1 MTDQPDLYK
10 LLQVDSE
17 ADPEVIQA
25 AYRRLAQK
33 FHPDL
38 AAGPEAAERM
48 VAINGA
54 WEVLGD
60 PIRRA
65 EYDRQREQ
73 ARATPDP
80 SPGTAGAAPGAPAH
94 AGASRPAAPRRPVAG
109 AGMPPP
115 EPISSNWTSG
125 RSNVGGGYDE
135 RSMRRPD
142 GEGAAGPP
150 PGRPEGSVVN
160 FGRYSGWSL
169 GEIAGRDLEYLEW
182 LDRMTIGRLYRDEID
197 AILRRT
203 GRRRSAARDDRP
215 GLFRRR

>member
-60 PIRRA
+60 PDRRA
-65 EYDRQREQ
+65 DYDRQREATRAAGEAQTQ
-73 ARATPDP
+73 AAFQ
-80 SPGTAGAAPGAPAH
+80 AGPRQP
-94 AGASRPAAPRRPVAG
+94 PEVPPRRGRRRIV
-109 AGMPPP
+109 PPP
-115 EPISSNWTSG
+115 CIVRLAGLGCHRPEPVSSNWTSG
-125 RSNVGGGYDE
+125 AARTWAAATTSGRCAGPMAKA
-135 RSMRRPD
+135 RPARRPASRR
-142 GEGAAGPP
+142 AA
-150 PGRPEGSVVN
+150 
-160 FGRYSGWSL
+160 
-169 GEIAGRDLEYLEW
+169 
-182 LDRMTIGRLYRDEID
+182 
-197 AILRRT
+197 
-203 GRRRSAARDDRP
+203 
-215 GLFRRR
+215 

>member
-1 MTDQPDLYK
+1 MTDQLDLYK

-38 AAGPEAAERM
+38 ATAPDAAERM

-60 PIRRA
+60 PARRA
-65 EYDRQREQ
+65 AYDLQREQ
-73 ARATPDP
+73 ARAVAQPP
-80 SPGTAGAAPGAPAH
+80 AQAAP
-94 AGASRPAAPRRPVAG
+94 RQPAAPRRPAAG
-109 AGMPPP
+109 AGMPPS
-115 EPISSNWTSG
+115 EPVSSNWTSG

-142 GEGAAGPP
+142 GEGAAGRP
-150 PGRPEGSVVN
+150 PGQPSGSVVN

-169 GEIAGRDLEYLEW
+169 GEIARKDLEYLEW
-182 LDRMTIGRLYRDEID
+182 LDRMTIGRPYRDEID